1 MWPICYPA
9 LGSSEE
15 SRNNLLDETE
25 VFLPKSFPSFFNQT
39 LLSGMIYKLHKYLC
53 KKRFIIQNEEMKYLG
68 KINPEDISA
77 SAV

>member
-1 MWPICYPA
+1 MRPKF
-9 LGSSEE
+9 SSP
-15 SRNNLLDETE
+15 R
-25 VFLPKSFPSFFNQT
+25 VFLVFFNQT
-39 LLSGMIYKLHKYLC
+39 LLSGMIYKLYKYSC